1 MADHAH
7 PVNAE
12 AVSHASERAPD
23 LATAEAL
30 AEVLGLM
37 AEPTRLRVLFA
48 LDEVEELCVGDL
60 VMSLG
65 ASPDAVGYA
74 LKVLRSAGL
83 VQRRRE
89 GRMAFYRLSGGFPEP
104 FRQHC
109 MLRLLEL
116 RQGRTPQPPDDGLD

>member
-1 MADHAH
+1 MTDHAH
-7 PVNAE
+7 PVNAD
-12 AVSHASERAPD
+12 AVSHASERTPD
-23 LATAEAL
+23 PATAEAL
-30 AEVLGLM
+30 ADVLGLM

-60 VMSLG
+60 VMSLQ

-116 RQGRTPQPPDDGLD
+116 RRTEGS